1 MPRSLVEDV
10 WPLSPLQEGLL
21 FHAALDDRGGPDVYT
36 VQAVLALDGPVDG
49 ARLRAAW
56 EALVARH
63 AALRACFRHVSGAQ
77 MVQVIAR
84 EVTLP
89 WREEDVSD
97 LPEAEATAVADR
109 VAGEELGRR
118 FDLAAAPLLRIA
130 LVKLAEDRHW
140 MVLTSHH
147 VLMDGWSMPVVMS
160 ELSALYA
167 AGGDAS
173 GLPPTAS
180 YRDYLAWLNRQD
192 KHRARDVWRAELAGL
207 DDPTLVAPADLT
219 RLPDSGFVLTDLS
232 EELTAG
238 LVSLARGHGL
248 TLNTVVQGAWAVV
261 LAQLAGRTDVVFGA
275 TVSGRPAELPGV
287 ESMVGLLINTLPVR
301 VPLDGRQPAVEMLTA
316 LQERQAGL
324 IAHQHLG
331 LPEVQRLGGPGA
343 LFDTLVVYEN
353 FPHAPG
359 KPGSQGLTMRP
370 AKLSRDT
377 AHYPFTLV
385 VAPGDRLH
393 IKLDHQLELFDRATT
408 ESVLGRLIRVL
419 EQLVADPAVPVGR
432 LAAVGGPERERVLRE
447 WNATEATV
455 PSGSVPELIARQ
467 AARTPDAVALVDGK
481 RTLTYAELDAGAARL
496 ASSLARRGVGRG
508 DRVAVLMER
517 SADLPTALLA
527 IWRTGAAYVP
537 VDVTDPAERITFL
550 LKDSAPAAVLCTRS
564 TRGSVPEDTPVAPL
578 VLDDLAADPGEP
590 PVVPLTADDIAYVM
604 YTSGSTGT
612 PKGVA
617 VPHGAVAAL
626 AGDAGWDVRPDDAVL
641 LHAPHAFDATL
652 FEIWVPLVSGARVV
666 VAEPGVVDALRIRE
680 EVAAGVTVLH
690 LTAGTFRVL
699 AEEAPECFSGLREV
713 LTGGDVVPPQ
723 AVERVR
729 QVCPGLRIR
738 HLYGPT
744 ETTLCAT
751 WHLVEPGSPGTG
763 TLPIGRPLAGRRV
776 FVLDA
781 FLQPVP
787 AGVPGELYIAGEGVA
802 HGYAGRAALTAER
815 FVPEPYA
822 QGRRMY
828 RTGDLVRWTDDGEL
842 VFVGR
847 ADVQVKVRGF
857 RVELG
862 EVESALAAQ
871 PGVRQAVVAARDDG
885 PGEKRLIGYVVA
897 DGQDLDPER
906 VREQV
911 AQVLPEYMVP
921 AMVMAMVTLPVTANG
936 KIDRKAL
943 PAPDFVS
950 RSAGR
955 APQSE
960 TEQLMCTLFA
970 EVLALD
976 EVGAE
981 DNFFELGGDSGL
993 GMRLARRIREELD
1006 VDLPIR
1012 QLFSAPTPAG
1022 VARALAAKVR
1032 PVLRQIENRPDPL
1045 PVTAGQLRTWLLD
1058 RLAGDDH
1065 ASPAHHALAL
1075 RIHGALDRDALTA
1088 ALGDVADRH
1097 EILRTTF
1104 PGTGRS
1110 VRQQVLEPAAGRP
1123 ALRLTEAREEEL
1135 PALLERATAHTF
1147 DLTRDVPWTHTLFAL
1162 SDTDH
1167 VLHLLVHRMA
1177 ADAQST
1183 GVLMRDLA
1191 AAYGARRRGRA
1202 PERAPL
1208 PLQFADYALWEREL
1222 LSGEQDR
1229 ETLAWDE
1236 IQYWRG
1242 ALEGAPQALDLP
1254 ADRARPALPTR
1265 RAGSVPVELAAEAHA
1280 RLARAAEPS
1289 GASAFTVVQAALA
1302 LLLGRLGA
1310 ADDVTVG
1317 TVLPRSDD
1325 EVELEGLIGAFARP
1339 LALRTDLSGDP
1350 TFSELLGRTHETAR
1364 EARRRQDVPFARL
1377 LEALDLPPTPDRHP
1391 VFQVALDVR
1400 DEGEDPWDAWQL
1412 PGLNIS
1418 RVDLGTDAME
1428 FDLSLHLDE
1437 TEDFD
1442 GAPGGLTGELR
1453 YATDLFDRDT
1463 AVTFAARL
1471 VRVLE
1476 QVADDPELRVADVDL
1491 LLDDTERRTALAF
1504 GNDTAAEPPETTIVE
1519 ALAAQAEAGPD
1530 AIAVADAAG
1539 SLTYAQLDAAAKT
1552 LARRLTARGVRPEDV
1567 VAVDQTV
1574 GAGLVGAVA
1583 GVLKSGAAFRL
1594 VPGSDTDLGEL
1605 RPAAVVTTAAGAGSW
1620 ASVEGIPVLVTDTGG
1635 PVTGGFGVD
1644 GPVTGGPVLGGPAT
1658 GEPEVGGSEVG
1669 GPARGEREA
1678 GGPVTGGPV
1687 TGSPGMGDSV
1697 TGGPATVELV
1707 TGEPATVAPSAKD
1720 TAPQPPLPGHPALL
1734 LPARD
1739 GAHAVVEHRTL
1750 AARAA
1755 HRAQTSPVAGVT
1767 LLDPRVPVESLIT
1780 PLLAT
1785 LTAGGT
1791 VRFGTPAADGPG
1803 ADLVVTT
1810 GALLAERT
1818 AVAPSYAE
1826 ILVADEE
1833 AHGTPAVTTRVTGHA
1848 TPETGGTWMDT
1859 RLGAGTH
1866 PPVSGL
1872 PAGRPLPHTLAYV
1885 LDDRLRPVPTG
1896 VEGDLYVAGG
1906 TLARGYAGRPAL
1918 TAELFVADP
1927 YRTGGRML
1935 RTGKRARRDGE
1946 GVLSLRDRRV
1956 TPTTRPAGRA
1966 GSELD
1971 VLLPLRPEGSRKPL
1985 FCLHPSMGLSWS
1997 YAALLPYL
2005 PADLPVYGVQARGL
2019 AGPEELPHSIEE
2031 MAADYADEI
2040 RTLQP
2045 EGPYHLLGWSF
2056 GGMIAQA
2063 IACRLEELGE
2073 EVALLA
2079 LLDAYPSSAG
2089 KSISRDRGVSR
2100 EEQASTLMEQ
2110 EIEVSA
2116 GVDARGNLGDRVLSR
2131 MQEVLGN
2138 MARFAPGHTPRRFG
2152 GDVLLFIAAHDR
2164 PEELPATEARASWA
2178 PYTGGAVE
2186 AHEIPIDHYR
2196 MLHPGNLPPVGRVL
2210 TQKLTAS
2217 RPNEESANRSR
2228 TESE

>member
-36 VQAVLALDGPVDG
+36 VQAVLALDGPVD
-49 ARLRAAW
+49 AVRLRASW

-63 AALRACFRHVSGAQ
+63 AALRAGFRHVSGAQ

-89 WREEDVSD
+89 WREEDVSG
-97 LPEAEATAVADR
+97 LPLQEATAAADR
-109 VAGEELGRR
+109 MAGEELGRR

-140 MVLTSHH
+140 MVVTSHH

-207 DDPTLVAPADLT
+207 DAPTLVAPADLT

-261 LAQLAGRTDVVFGA
+261 LSQLAGRTDVVFGA

-287 ESMVGLLINTLPVR
+287 ETMVGLLINTLPVR

-343 LFDTLVVYEN
+343 VFDILVVYEN

-359 KPGSQGLTMRP
+359 KPGSEGLSMRP

-393 IKLDHQLELFDRATT
+393 IKLDHQLELFDRGTA
-408 ESVLGRLIRVL
+408 EAVLGRLIRVL
-419 EQLVADPAVPVGR
+419 EQIASDPRVPVGR
-432 LAAVGGPERERVLRE
+432 LAAVGGPELERVLRE
-447 WNATEATV
+447 WNATEAAV
-455 PSGSVPELIARQ
+455 SGSSVPELFAGQ

-481 RTLTYAELDAGAARL
+481 RSLTYAELDADADRL
-496 ASSLARRGVGRG
+496 AGHLIDRGVGRG

-517 SADLPTALLA
+517 SADLLTALLA
-527 IWRTGAAYVP
+527 IWRAGAAYVP
-537 VDVTDPAERITFL
+537 VDVSNPAERITFL
-550 LKDSAPAAVLCTRS
+550 LKDSVPAAVLCTRS
-564 TRGSVPEDTPVAPL
+564 TRGAVPEDTPVSPL
-578 VLDDLAADPGEP
+578 VLDDLTAKGETP
-590 PVVPLTADDIAYVM
+590 SPVPCTADDIAYVM
-604 YTSGSTGT
+604 YTSGSSGT

-617 VPHGAVAAL
+617 VPHSAVAAL
-626 AGDAGWDVRPDDAVL
+626 AGDPGWGVHAQDAVL
-641 LHAPHAFDATL
+641 LHAPHAFDASL

-680 EVAAGVTVLH
+680 EVAAGVTALH

-699 AEEAPECFSGLREV
+699 AEEAPECFAGLREV

-729 QVCPGLRIR
+729 QVCPELRIR

-751 WHLVEPGSPGTG
+751 WHLLEPGSPAAG

-776 FVLDA
+776 HVLDA

-815 FVPEPYA
+815 FVADPYTD
-822 QGRRMY
+822 GRRMY
-828 RTGDLVRWTDDGEL
+828 RTGDLVRWTDEGEL

-847 ADVQVKVRGF
+847 ADAQVKIRGF
-857 RVELG
+857 RVEPG
-862 EVESALAAQ
+862 EVEAALAAQ

-897 DGQDLDPER
+897 DGPDLDPDH

-911 AQVLPEYMVP
+911 AEVLPEYMVP

-936 KIDRKAL
+936 KVDRNAL

-950 RSAGR
+950 RVAGR
-955 APQSE
+955 APESE
-960 TEQLMCTLFA
+960 TEQQMCTLFA

-993 GMRLARRIREELD
+993 GMRLARRIREELG

-1022 VARALAAKVR
+1022 VARVLAAKVR
-1032 PVLRQIENRPDPL
+1032 PALRQIDERPDPL
-1045 PVTAGQLRTWLLD
+1045 PLTAGQLRTWLLD
-1058 RLAGDDH
+1058 RLDGDGT
-1065 ASPAHHALAL
+1065 PAHHALAL
-1075 RIHGALDRDALTA
+1075 RVGGALDRDALTA

-1110 VRQQVLEPAAGRP
+1110 VHQRVLEPEAGRP
-1123 ALRLTEAREEEL
+1123 ELRLTEAREEEL
-1135 PALLERATAHTF
+1135 PALLRQATAHTF
-1147 DLTRDVPWTHTLFAL
+1147 DLTREVPWNHTLFAL

-1167 VLHLLVHRMA
+1167 VLHLLVHRIA

-1222 LSGEQDR
+1222 LNGEQDR

-1242 ALEGAPQALDLP
+1242 ALDNAPEGLELP
-1254 ADRARPALPTR
+1254 TDRDRPVLPTR
-1265 RAGSVPVELAAEAHA
+1265 RAGSVPVRLGAEAHA
-1280 RLARAAEPS
+1280 RLTAAAEPS
-1289 GASAFTVVQAALA
+1289 GASAFTVVQTALA

-1325 EVELEGLIGAFARP
+1325 EVELEGLIGAFERP

-1350 TFSELLGRTHETAR
+1350 TFTELLGRAHDAGR

-1391 VFQVALDVR
+1391 VFQVALDVH

-1412 PGLNIS
+1412 PGLNTS
-1418 RVDLGTDAME
+1418 PVDLGTDAME

-1437 TEDFD
+1437 TEDLD
-1442 GAPGGLTGELR
+1442 GAPGGLAGELR
-1453 YATDLFDRDT
+1453 YATDLFDPTT
-1463 AVTFAARL
+1463 AAAFAARL

-1476 QVADDPELRVADVDL
+1476 QVADDPELRVGDVDL
-1491 LLDDTERRTALAF
+1491 LLDDTERQATLASE
-1504 GNDTAAEPPETTIVE
+1504 AELPESTVVE
-1519 ALAAQAEAGPD
+1519 ALAAQIAATPD
-1530 AIAVADAAG
+1530 AVAVADESG
-1539 SLTYAQLDAAAKT
+1539 VLTYAELDLTTRA
-1552 LARRLTARGVRPEDV
+1552 LARRLTARGIGAEDV
-1567 VAVDQTV
+1567 VAVDQPA
-1574 GAGLVGAVA
+1574 GAGLVGAVL
-1583 GVLKSGAAFRL
+1583 GVLWSGAAFRL
-1594 VPGSDTDLGEL
+1594 LSAPGQALGEV
-1605 RPAAVVTTAAGAGSW
+1605 RADAVVTSAGGVGAW
-1620 ASVEGIPVLVTDTGG
+1620 APDEGIPVLITD
-1635 PVTGGFGVD
+1635 
-1644 GPVTGGPVLGGPAT
+1644 A
-1658 GEPEVGGSEVG
+1658 GETSAE
-1669 GPARGEREA
+1669 
-1678 GGPVTGGPV
+1678 
-1687 TGSPGMGDSV
+1687 
-1697 TGGPATVELV
+1697 V
-1707 TGEPATVAPSAKD
+1707 TGETSAGAAGEAAVEAATDTPAEAP
-1720 TAPQPPLPGHPALL
+1720 TPHPGHPALL
-1734 LPARD
+1734 LPTSAED
-1739 GAHAVVEHRTL
+1739 GTHAVIEHRTL
-1750 AARAA
+1750 ASRAA
-1755 HRAQTSPVAGVT
+1755 HRALTSTVSGVT
-1767 LLDPRVPVESLIT
+1767 LLDTRVPGASLIT

-1785 LTAGGT
+1785 LSSGGT
-1791 VRFGTPAADGPG
+1791 VRFGTPSADRPD
-1803 ADLVVTT
+1803 ADLLVTT
-1810 GALLAERT
+1810 GALLAKQ
-1818 AVAPSYAE
+1818 AADSPSYPE
-1826 ILVADEE
+1826 ILVVNEE
-1833 AHGTPAVTTRVTGHA
+1833 PHRIPPVSTRVTGHA
-1848 TPETGGTWMDT
+1848 MPETGGTWLEA
-1859 RLGAGTH
+1859 RLGPGEHA
-1866 PPVSGL
+1866 PASGL
-1872 PAGRPLPHTLAYV
+1872 PVGQPLPHTPAYV

-1918 TAELFVADP
+1918 TAERFVADP
-1927 YRTGGRML
+1927 YRPGGRML

-1956 TPTTRPAGRA
+1956 SRAARPAGGG
-1966 GSELD
+1966 GSELG
-1971 VLLPLRPEGSRKPL
+1971 VLLPLRPEGTRKPL

-1997 YAALLPYL
+1997 YAALVPYL

-2040 RTLQP
+2040 RTVQP
-2045 EGPYHLLGWSF
+2045 QGPYHLLGWSF

-2164 PEELPATEARASWA
+2164 PEELPAAEARVGWDDF
-2178 PYTGGAVE
+2178 TGGTVE
-2186 AHEIPIDHYR
+2186 SHEIPVDHYR

-2210 TQKLTAS
+2210 TEKLTAP
-2217 RPNEESANRSR
+2217 RQTAESANHSGK
-2228 TESE
+2228 EGE

>member
-89 WREEDVSD
+89 WHEEDVSD
-97 LPEAEATAVADR
+97 RPEAEATAVADR

-130 LVKLAEDRHW
+130 LVKLAETRHW
-140 MVLTSHH
+140 MVVTSHH

-167 AGGDAS
+167 GGGDAS

-192 KHRARDVWRAELAGL
+192 KQRARDVWRAELAGL
-207 DDPTLVAPADLT
+207 DEPTLVAPADLT

-261 LAQLAGRTDVVFGA
+261 LGQLAGRTDVVFGA

-301 VPLDGRQPAVEMLTA
+301 VPLDGRQPAVEMLTS

-343 LFDTLVVYEN
+343 VFDTLVVYEN

-359 KPGSQGLTMRP
+359 KPGPQGLTMRP

-393 IKLDHQLELFDRATT
+393 VKLDHQLELFDRATA
-408 ESVLGRLIRVL
+408 ESVLDRLIRVL

-432 LAAVGGPERERVLRE
+432 LTAVGGPERERVLRE
-447 WNATEATV
+447 WNATEEAAL
-455 PSGSVPELIARQ
+455 PGGSVPELFARQ
-467 AARTPDAVALVDGK
+467 AARTPDAVAVVDGK

-517 SADLPTALLA
+517 SAELPAALLA

-564 TRGSVPEDTPVAPL
+564 TRGAVPEDTPVAPL
-578 VLDDLAADPGEP
+578 VLDDLAAGTGEP
-590 PVVPLTADDIAYVM
+590 PVAPLSADDIAYVM

-652 FEIWVPLVSGARVV
+652 FEMWVPLVSGARVV

-680 EVAAGVTVLH
+680 EIAAGVSVLH

-723 AVERVR
+723 AVQRVR

-763 TLPIGRPLAGRRV
+763 TLPIGRPLTGRRV
-776 FVLDA
+776 YVLDA

-828 RTGDLVRWTDDGEL
+828 RTGDLVRWTDDGQL

-847 ADVQVKVRGF
+847 ADAQVKVRGF

-936 KIDRKAL
+936 KVDRKAL

-993 GMRLARRIREELD
+993 GMRLARRIREELG

-1032 PVLRQIENRPDPL
+1032 PVLRQTEDRPDPL

-1058 RLAGDDH
+1058 RLADDDH
-1065 ASPAHHALAL
+1065 AAPAHHALAL

-1167 VLHLLVHRMA
+1167 VLHVLVHRMA

-1236 IQYWRG
+1236 IQYWR
-1242 ALEGAPQALDLP
+1242 ATLEGAPQALDLP
-1254 ADRARPALPTR
+1254 VDRARPALPTR

-1280 RLARAAEPS
+1280 RLTRAAEPS

-1310 ADDVTVG
+1310 ADDVTLG

-1350 TFSELLGRTHETAR
+1350 TFSELLGRTHEAAR

-1412 PGLNIS
+1412 PGLNTS
-1418 RVDLGTDAME
+1418 RIDLGTDSME

-1437 TEDFD
+1437 TEDVD

-1463 AVTFAARL
+1463 AVAFAARL

-1491 LLDDTERRTALAF
+1491 LLDDTERHTALTF

-1530 AIAVADAAG
+1530 AIAVADATG
-1539 SLTYAQLDAAAKT
+1539 SLTYAQLDAAATT
-1552 LARRLTARGVRPEDV
+1552 LALRLMARGVGPEDV
-1567 VAVDQTV
+1567 VAVDQPV
-1574 GAGLVGAVA
+1574 GAGLVGALA

-1594 VPGSDTDLGEL
+1594 VPGPDTDLGEL
-1605 RPAAVVTTAAGAGSW
+1605 RTAAVVTSAAGAGSW
-1620 ASVEGIPVLVTDTGG
+1620 APVEGTPVLVADTGGPESGGLGVGG
-1635 PVTGGFGVD
+1635 PVTG
-1644 GPVTGGPVLGGPAT
+1644 
-1658 GEPEVGGSEVG
+1658 ES
-1669 GPARGEREA
+1669 
-1678 GGPVTGGPV
+1678 
-1687 TGSPGMGDSV
+1687 
-1697 TGGPATVELV
+1697 V
-1707 TGEPATVAPSAKD
+1707 TGEPATLAPSAKN
-1720 TAPQPPLPGHPALL
+1720 TTPRPPLPGHPALL

-1791 VRFGTPAADGPG
+1791 VRFGTPDADGPR
-1803 ADLVVTT
+1803 ADLLVTT

-1818 AVAPSYAE
+1818 VVASSYAE

-1848 TPETGGTWMDT
+1848 TPETGGTWLET
-1859 RLGAGTH
+1859 RLGAGMH
-1866 PPVSGL
+1866 PPASAL

-1906 TLARGYAGRPAL
+1906 TLARGYSGRPAP

-1946 GVLSLRDRRV
+1946 GVLSLRERRV
-1956 TPTTRPAGRA
+1956 APTSRPAGRA
-1966 GSELD
+1966 GSELG

-2019 AGPEELPHSIEE
+2019 AGPGELPHSIEE

-2040 RTLQP
+2040 RAAQP

-2079 LLDAYPSSAG
+2079 LLDAYPSNAG
-2089 KSISRDRGVSR
+2089 KSVSRDRGVSR

-2164 PEELPATEARASWA
+2164 PEELPVPEARASWA

-2210 TQKLTAS
+2210 TRKLTAS
-2217 RPNEESANRSR
+2217 GPNEESANRSR

>member
-36 VQAVLALDGPVDG
+36 VQAVLALDGPVDA
-49 ARLRAAW
+49 ARLRASW

-63 AALRACFRHVSGAQ
+63 AALRAGFRHVSGAQ

-89 WREEDVSD
+89 WREEDVSG
-97 LPEAEATAVADR
+97 LPLQEATAAADR
-109 VAGEELGRR
+109 MAGEELGRR

-140 MVLTSHH
+140 MVVTSHH

-207 DDPTLVAPADLT
+207 DAPTLVAPADLT

-261 LAQLAGRTDVVFGA
+261 LSQLAGRTDVVFGA

-287 ESMVGLLINTLPVR
+287 ETMVGLLINTLPVR

-343 LFDTLVVYEN
+343 VFDTLVVYEN

-359 KPGSQGLTMRP
+359 KPGSEGLSMRP

-393 IKLDHQLELFDRATT
+393 IKLDHQLELFDRGTA
-408 ESVLGRLIRVL
+408 EAVLGRLIRVL
-419 EQLVADPAVPVGR
+419 EQIASDPRVPVGR
-432 LAAVGGPERERVLRE
+432 LAAVGGPELERVLRE
-447 WNATEATV
+447 WNATEAAV
-455 PSGSVPELIARQ
+455 SGSSVPELFAGQ

-481 RTLTYAELDAGAARL
+481 RSLTYAELDADADRL
-496 ASSLARRGVGRG
+496 AGHLIDRGVGRG

-517 SADLPTALLA
+517 SADLLTALLA
-527 IWRTGAAYVP
+527 IWRAGAAYVP
-537 VDVTDPAERITFL
+537 VDVSNPAERITFL
-550 LKDSAPAAVLCTRS
+550 LKDSVPAAVLCTRS
-564 TRGSVPEDTPVAPL
+564 TRGAVPEDTPVSPL
-578 VLDDLAADPGEP
+578 VLDDLTAKGETP
-590 PVVPLTADDIAYVM
+590 SPVPCTADDIAYVM
-604 YTSGSTGT
+604 YTSGSSGT

-617 VPHGAVAAL
+617 VPHSAVAAL
-626 AGDAGWDVRPDDAVL
+626 AGDPGWGVHAQDAVL
-641 LHAPHAFDATL
+641 LHAPHAFDASL

-680 EVAAGVTVLH
+680 EVAAGVTALH

-699 AEEAPECFSGLREV
+699 AEEAPECFAGLREV

-729 QVCPGLRIR
+729 QVCPELRIR

-751 WHLVEPGSPGTG
+751 WHLLEPGSPAAG

-776 FVLDA
+776 HVLDA

-815 FVPEPYA
+815 FVADPYTD
-822 QGRRMY
+822 GRRMY
-828 RTGDLVRWTDDGEL
+828 RTGDLVRWTDEGEL

-847 ADVQVKVRGF
+847 ADAQVKIRGF
-857 RVELG
+857 RVEPG
-862 EVESALAAQ
+862 EVEAALAAQ

-897 DGQDLDPER
+897 DGPDLDPDH

-911 AQVLPEYMVP
+911 AEVLPEYMVP

-936 KIDRKAL
+936 KVDRNAL

-950 RSAGR
+950 RVAGR
-955 APQSE
+955 APESE
-960 TEQLMCTLFA
+960 TEQQMCTLFA

-993 GMRLARRIREELD
+993 GMRLARRIREELG

-1022 VARALAAKVR
+1022 VARVLAAKVR
-1032 PVLRQIENRPDPL
+1032 PALRQIDERPDPL
-1045 PVTAGQLRTWLLD
+1045 PLTAGQLRTWLLD
-1058 RLAGDDH
+1058 RLDGDGT
-1065 ASPAHHALAL
+1065 PAHHALAL
-1075 RIHGALDRDALTA
+1075 RVGGALDRDALTA

-1110 VRQQVLEPAAGRP
+1110 VHQRVLEPEAGRP
-1123 ALRLTEAREEEL
+1123 ELRLTEAREEEL
-1135 PALLERATAHTF
+1135 PALLRQATAHTF
-1147 DLTRDVPWTHTLFAL
+1147 DLTREVPWNHTLFAL

-1167 VLHLLVHRMA
+1167 VLHLLVHRIA

-1222 LSGEQDR
+1222 LNGEQDR

-1242 ALEGAPQALDLP
+1242 ALDNAPEGLELP
-1254 ADRARPALPTR
+1254 TDRDRPVLPTR
-1265 RAGSVPVELAAEAHA
+1265 RAGSVPVRLGAEAHA
-1280 RLARAAEPS
+1280 RLTAAAEPS
-1289 GASAFTVVQAALA
+1289 GASAFTVVQTALA

-1325 EVELEGLIGAFARP
+1325 EVELEGLIGAFERP

-1350 TFSELLGRTHETAR
+1350 TFTELLGRAHDAGR

-1391 VFQVALDVR
+1391 VFQVALDVH

-1412 PGLNIS
+1412 PGLNTS
-1418 RVDLGTDAME
+1418 PVDLGTDAME

-1437 TEDFD
+1437 TEDLD
-1442 GAPGGLTGELR
+1442 GAPGGLAGELR
-1453 YATDLFDRDT
+1453 YATDLFDPTT
-1463 AVTFAARL
+1463 AAAFAARL

-1476 QVADDPELRVADVDL
+1476 QVADDPELRVGDVDL
-1491 LLDDTERRTALAF
+1491 LLDDTERQATLASE
-1504 GNDTAAEPPETTIVE
+1504 AELPESTVVE
-1519 ALAAQAEAGPD
+1519 ALAAQIAATPD
-1530 AIAVADAAG
+1530 AVAVADESG
-1539 SLTYAQLDAAAKT
+1539 VLTYAELDLTTRA
-1552 LARRLTARGVRPEDV
+1552 LARRLTARGIGAEDV
-1567 VAVDQTV
+1567 VAVDQPA
-1574 GAGLVGAVA
+1574 GAGLVGAVL
-1583 GVLKSGAAFRL
+1583 GVLWSGAAFRL
-1594 VPGSDTDLGEL
+1594 LSAPGQALGEV
-1605 RPAAVVTTAAGAGSW
+1605 RADAVVTSAGGVGAW
-1620 ASVEGIPVLVTDTGG
+1620 APDEGIPVLITD
-1635 PVTGGFGVD
+1635 
-1644 GPVTGGPVLGGPAT
+1644 A
-1658 GEPEVGGSEVG
+1658 GETSAE
-1669 GPARGEREA
+1669 
-1678 GGPVTGGPV
+1678 
-1687 TGSPGMGDSV
+1687 
-1697 TGGPATVELV
+1697 V
-1707 TGEPATVAPSAKD
+1707 TGETSAGAAGEAAVEAATDTPAEDPARH
-1720 TAPQPPLPGHPALL
+1720 PGHPALL
-1734 LPARD
+1734 LPTSAED
-1739 GAHAVVEHRTL
+1739 GTHAVIEHRTL
-1750 AARAA
+1750 ASRAA
-1755 HRAQTSPVAGVT
+1755 HRALTSTVSGVT
-1767 LLDPRVPVESLIT
+1767 LLDTRVPGASLIT

-1785 LTAGGT
+1785 LSSGGT
-1791 VRFGTPAADGPG
+1791 VRFGTPSADRPD
-1803 ADLVVTT
+1803 ADLLVTT
-1810 GALLAERT
+1810 GALLAKQ
-1818 AVAPSYAE
+1818 AADSPSYPE
-1826 ILVADEE
+1826 ILVVDEE
-1833 AHGTPAVTTRVTGHA
+1833 PHRIPRSPPGSPVTPCPRPAAPGWRLGSVPASTRPPPGSQWDSRSRTPRPMSWTTGCARCLPESREICTWRAAPSPGATRDGPRSPPSGSSPTRTGPAVACCGPGSGPGATARACCRCATGGSPGPPGRPGRRQRTGRAAAAASRRHPQAAVLPAPEHGTELVVRGAGAVSAGRPPGVRRAGARARRAGGTPAQHRGDGGRLRRRDPHGAAPGPLSPARLVLRRHDRTG
-1848 TPETGGTWMDT
+1848 D
-1859 RLGAGTH
+1859 R
-1866 PPVSGL
+1866 L
-1872 PAGRPLPHTLAYV
+1872 PAGG
-1885 LDDRLRPVPTG
+1885 TG
-1896 VEGDLYVAGG
+1896 
-1906 TLARGYAGRPAL
+1906 
-1918 TAELFVADP
+1918 
-1927 YRTGGRML
+1927 
-1935 RTGKRARRDGE
+1935 
-1946 GVLSLRDRRV
+1946 
-1956 TPTTRPAGRA
+1956 
-1966 GSELD
+1966 
-1971 VLLPLRPEGSRKPL
+1971 
-1985 FCLHPSMGLSWS
+1985 
-1997 YAALLPYL
+1997 
-2005 PADLPVYGVQARGL
+2005 
-2019 AGPEELPHSIEE
+2019 
-2031 MAADYADEI
+2031 
-2040 RTLQP
+2040 
-2045 EGPYHLLGWSF
+2045 
-2056 GGMIAQA
+2056 
-2063 IACRLEELGE
+2063 
-2073 EVALLA
+2073 
-2079 LLDAYPSSAG
+2079 
-2089 KSISRDRGVSR
+2089 
-2100 EEQASTLMEQ
+2100 
-2110 EIEVSA
+2110 
-2116 GVDARGNLGDRVLSR
+2116 
-2131 MQEVLGN
+2131 
-2138 MARFAPGHTPRRFG
+2138 
-2152 GDVLLFIAAHDR
+2152 
-2164 PEELPATEARASWA
+2164 
-2178 PYTGGAVE
+2178 
-2186 AHEIPIDHYR
+2186 
-2196 MLHPGNLPPVGRVL
+2196 
-2210 TQKLTAS
+2210 
-2217 RPNEESANRSR
+2217 
-2228 TESE
+2228 

>member
-36 VQAVLALDGPVDG
+36 VQAVLALDGPVDA
-49 ARLRAAW
+49 ARLRASW

-63 AALRACFRHVSGAQ
+63 AALRAGFRHVSGAQ

-89 WREEDVSD
+89 WREEDVSG
-97 LPEAEATAVADR
+97 LPPQEATAAADR
-109 VAGEELGRR
+109 VAGEELSRR

-130 LVKLAEDRHW
+130 LVKLAEERHW
-140 MVLTSHH
+140 MVVTSHH

-207 DDPTLVAPADLT
+207 DAPTLVAPADLT

-261 LAQLAGRTDVVFGA
+261 LSQLAGRTDVVFGA

-287 ESMVGLLINTLPVR
+287 ETMVGLLINTLPVR

-343 LFDTLVVYEN
+343 VFDTLVVYEN

-359 KPGSQGLTMRP
+359 KPGSEGLSMRP

-393 IKLDHQLELFDRATT
+393 VKLDHQLELFDRGTA
-408 ESVLGRLIRVL
+408 EAVLGRLIRVL
-419 EQLVADPAVPVGR
+419 EQIASDPRVPVGR
-432 LAAVGGPERERVLRE
+432 LASVGGPELERVLRE
-447 WNATEATV
+447 WNATEAAV
-455 PSGSVPELIARQ
+455 SGSSVPELFAEQ
-467 AARTPDAVALVDGK
+467 AARTPDAVAVVDGK
-481 RTLTYAELDAGAARL
+481 RNLTYAELDADADRL
-496 ASSLARRGVGRG
+496 AGHLIGRGVGRG

-517 SADLPTALLA
+517 SADLLTALLA
-527 IWRTGAAYVP
+527 IWRAGAAYVP
-537 VDVTDPAERITFL
+537 VDVSNPAERNTFL

-564 TRGSVPEDTPVAPL
+564 TRSAVPEDTPVPPL
-578 VLDDLAADPGEP
+578 VLDDLTAEGEAP
-590 PVVPLTADDIAYVM
+590 SPVPWTADDIAYVM
-604 YTSGSTGT
+604 YTSGSSGT

-617 VPHGAVAAL
+617 VPHGAVATL
-626 AGDAGWDVRPDDAVL
+626 AGDPGWGVHARDAVL
-641 LHAPHAFDATL
+641 LHAPHAFDASL

-680 EVAAGVTVLH
+680 EAAAGVTALH

-699 AEEAPECFSGLREV
+699 AEEEPECFAGLREV
-713 LTGGDVVPPQ
+713 LTGGDVVPPH

-729 QVCPGLRIR
+729 QACPDLRIR

-751 WHLVEPGSPGTG
+751 WHLVEPGSPAAG

-776 FVLDA
+776 HILDA

-787 AGVPGELYIAGEGVA
+787 AGVSGELYIAGEGVA

-815 FVPEPYA
+815 FVADPYTD
-822 QGRRMY
+822 GRRMY
-828 RTGDLVRWTDDGEL
+828 RTGDLVRWSDEGEL

-847 ADVQVKVRGF
+847 ADAQVKIRGF
-857 RVELG
+857 RVEPG
-862 EVESALAAQ
+862 EVEAALAAQ

-897 DGQDLDPER
+897 DGPDLDPDH

-911 AQVLPEYMVP
+911 AAVLPEYMVP
-921 AMVMAMVTLPVTANG
+921 AVVMAMVTLPVTANG
-936 KIDRKAL
+936 KVDRNAL

-950 RSAGR
+950 RVAGR
-955 APQSE
+955 APESE
-960 TEQLMCTLFA
+960 TEQQMCTLFA

-993 GMRLARRIREELD
+993 GMRLARRIREELG

-1022 VARALAAKVR
+1022 VARVLAAKVR
-1032 PVLRQIENRPDPL
+1032 PALRPIEDRPDPL
-1045 PVTAGQLRTWLLD
+1045 PLTAGQLRTWLLD
-1058 RLAGDDH
+1058 RLDGDGT
-1065 ASPAHHALAL
+1065 PAHHALAL
-1075 RIHGALDRDALTA
+1075 RVGGALDRDALTA

-1110 VRQQVLEPAAGRP
+1110 AHQRVLEPEAGRP
-1123 ALRLTEAREEEL
+1123 ELRLTEAREEEL
-1135 PALLERATAHTF
+1135 PALLRQATAHTF
-1147 DLTRDVPWTHTLFAL
+1147 DLTREVPWNHTLFAL

-1167 VLHLLVHRMA
+1167 VLHLLVHRIA

-1222 LSGEQDR
+1222 LNGEQDR

-1242 ALEGAPQALDLP
+1242 ALDNAPEGLELP
-1254 ADRARPALPTR
+1254 TDRDRPVLPTR
-1265 RAGSVPVELAAEAHA
+1265 RAGSVPVRLGAEAHA
-1280 RLARAAEPS
+1280 RLTAAAEPS

-1310 ADDVTVG
+1310 TDDVTVG

-1325 EVELEGLIGAFARP
+1325 EVELEGLIGAFERP

-1350 TFSELLGRTHETAR
+1350 TFTELLGRAHDAGR

-1377 LEALDLPPTPDRHP
+1377 LEALDLPSTPDRHP
-1391 VFQVALDVR
+1391 VFQVALDVH
-1400 DEGEDPWDAWQL
+1400 DDGEDPWDAWQL
-1412 PGLNIS
+1412 PGLNTS
-1418 RVDLGTDAME
+1418 PVDLGTDAME
-1428 FDLSLHLDE
+1428 FDLSLHLE
-1437 TEDFD
+1437 ENEDLD
-1442 GAPGGLTGELR
+1442 GAPDGLAGELR
-1453 YATDLFDRDT
+1453 YATDLFDRHT
-1463 AVTFAARL
+1463 AVAFAARL

-1476 QVADDPELRVADVDL
+1476 QVADDPELRVGDVDL
-1491 LLDDTERRTALAF
+1491 LLDDAERRVTHESE
-1504 GNDTAAEPPETTIVE
+1504 AEPPESTVVE
-1519 ALAAQAEAGPD
+1519 ALAAQFAATPD
-1530 AIAVADAAG
+1530 AVAVADG
-1539 SLTYAQLDAAAKT
+1539 PGTLTYAELNLAARA
-1552 LARRLTARGVRPEDV
+1552 LAGRLAARGIGAEDV
-1567 VAVDQTV
+1567 VAVDQPAGV
-1574 GAGLVGAVA
+1574 GLVGAVV
-1583 GVLKSGAAFRL
+1583 GVLWSGAAFRL
-1594 VPGSDTDLGEL
+1594 LSGPDRALGEL
-1605 RPAAVVTTAAGAGSW
+1605 RPDAVVTSAGGVGAW
-1620 ASVEGIPVLVTDTGG
+1620 ASEEGIPVLITDGDETA
-1635 PVTGGFGVD
+1635 VD
-1644 GPVTGGPVLGGPAT
+1644 AATEIPA
-1658 GEPEVGGSEVG
+1658 GA
-1669 GPARGEREA
+1669 PA
-1678 GGPVTGGPV
+1678 PH
-1687 TGSPGMGDSV
+1687 
-1697 TGGPATVELV
+1697 
-1707 TGEPATVAPSAKD
+1707 
-1720 TAPQPPLPGHPALL
+1720 PGHPALL
-1734 LPARD
+1734 FPTSAED
-1739 GAHAVVEHRTL
+1739 GTHTVIEHRTL
-1750 AARAA
+1750 ASRTA
-1755 HRAQTSPVAGVT
+1755 HRALTSTVSGVT
-1767 LLDPRVPVESLIT
+1767 LLDPRVPGASLIT

-1785 LTAGGT
+1785 LSSGGT
-1791 VRFGTPAADGPG
+1791 ARFGTPSADRPD
-1803 ADLVVTT
+1803 ADLLVTT
-1810 GALLAERT
+1810 GALLAKQ
-1818 AVAPSYAE
+1818 AADSPSYPE
-1826 ILVADEE
+1826 ILVVDEE
-1833 AHGTPAVTTRVTGHA
+1833 PHRIPSVATRVTGHA
-1848 TPETGGTWMDT
+1848 TPETGGTWLEA
-1859 RLGAGTH
+1859 RLGPGEPA
-1866 PPVSGL
+1866 PASGL
-1872 PAGRPLPHTLAYV
+1872 PVGRPLPHTLAYV

-1918 TAELFVADP
+1918 TAERFVADP
-1927 YRTGGRML
+1927 YRSGGRML
-1935 RTGKRARRDGE
+1935 WTGKRARRDRE

-1956 TPTTRPAGRA
+1956 SRSARPAGGG
-1966 GSELD
+1966 GSELG
-1971 VLLPLRPEGSRKPL
+1971 VLLPLRPEGTRKPL

-1997 YAALLPYL
+1997 YAALVPYL

-2019 AGPEELPHSIEE
+2019 AGTEELPHSIEE

-2040 RTLQP
+2040 RTVQP

-2164 PEELPATEARASWA
+2164 PEELPAAEARAGWDDF
-2178 PYTGGAVE
+2178 TGGTVE
-2186 AHEIPIDHYR
+2186 SHEIPVDHYR

-2210 TQKLTAS
+2210 TEKLTAP
-2217 RPNEESANRSR
+2217 RQTEESANH
-2228 TESE
+2228 

>member
-36 VQAVLALDGPVDG
+36 VQAVLALDGPVHA
-49 ARLRAAW
+49 ARLRSAW
-56 EALVARH
+56 EALLTRH

-89 WREEDVSD
+89 WREEDVSG
-97 LPEAEATAVADR
+97 LPEEAATAAADR

-130 LVKLAEDRHW
+130 LVKLSEDRHW
-140 MVLTSHH
+140 MVVTSHH

-192 KHRARDVWRAELAGL
+192 KQRARDAWRAELAGL

-232 EELTAG
+232 EELTSG
-238 LVSLARGHGL
+238 LVGLARGHGL

-287 ESMVGLLINTLPVR
+287 EAMVGLLINTLPVR

-331 LPEVQRLGGPGA
+331 LPEVQRLGGAGA

-353 FPHAPG
+353 FPHAPR
-359 KPGSQGLTMRP
+359 KPGSQALSMRP
-370 AKLSRDT
+370 AKLARDT

-393 IKLDHQLELFDRATT
+393 VKLDHQLELFDRDTA
-408 ESVLGRLIRVL
+408 EAVLGRLIRVL
-419 EQLVADPAVPVGR
+419 EQLVADPRVPVGR

-447 WNATEATV
+447 WNATEAAV
-455 PSGSVPELIARQ
+455 PGGSVPELFAAH
-467 AARTPDAVALVDGK
+467 AARSPGAVAVVDGK
-481 RTLTYAELDAGAARL
+481 RTLTYAELDAAADRL
-496 ASSLARRGVGRG
+496 AGHLARNGVARG

-517 SADLPTALLA
+517 SADLLTALLA
-527 IWRTGAAYVP
+527 IWRAGAAYVP
-537 VDVTDPAERITFL
+537 VDVTHPAERITFL
-550 LKDSAPAAVLCTRS
+550 LKDCVPAAVLCTRA
-564 TRGSVPEDTPVAPL
+564 TLAGVPEDTPVPPL
-578 VLDDLAADPGEP
+578 VLDDLAADGTRLPSV
-590 PVVPLTADDIAYVM
+590 PVTADDIAYLM

-626 AGDAGWDVRPDDAVL
+626 AGDAGWGLRPDDAVL
-641 LHAPHAFDATL
+641 LHAPHAFDASL
-652 FEIWVPLVSGARVV
+652 FETWVPLVSGARVV
-666 VAEPGVVDALRIRE
+666 VAEPGVVDALRIAE
-680 EVAAGVTVLH
+680 EIAAGVTTLH

-699 AEEAPECFSGLREV
+699 AEEAPECFTGLREV

-723 AVERVR
+723 AVRRVR
-729 QVCPGLRIR
+729 QACPELRIR

-751 WHLVEPGSPGTG
+751 WHLVAPGSPDDG
-763 TLPIGRPLAGRRV
+763 TLPIGRPLANRRV
-776 FVLDA
+776 HVLDA

-787 AGVPGELYIAGEGVA
+787 VGVPGELYIAGEGVA
-802 HGYAGRAALTAER
+802 HGYAGRTALTAER
-815 FVPEPYA
+815 FVADPYA
-822 QGRRMY
+822 DGRRMY
-828 RTGDLVRWTDDGEL
+828 RTGDLVRWTDGGEL

-847 ADVQVKVRGF
+847 ADAQVKIRGF
-857 RVELG
+857 RVEPG
-862 EVESALAAQ
+862 EVEAALAAQ
-871 PGVRQAVVAARDDG
+871 PGVRQAVVAVRDDG

-911 AQVLPEYMVP
+911 AEVLPEYMVP
-921 AMVMAMVTLPVTANG
+921 ALVMAMVTLPVTANG
-936 KIDRKAL
+936 KVDRKAL
-943 PAPDFVS
+943 PAPDFLS
-950 RSAGR
+950 RAAGR
-955 APQSE
+955 APESE

-993 GMRLARRIREELD
+993 GMRLARRIREELG

-1032 PVLRQIENRPDPL
+1032 PVLRHVEDRPDPL

-1058 RLAGDDH
+1058 RLPGDGG
-1065 ASPAHHALAL
+1065 AAPAHHALAVRL
-1075 RIHGALDRDALTA
+1075 RGALDRDALTA
-1088 ALGDVADRH
+1088 ALGDVSDRH

-1104 PGTGRS
+1104 PGAGRS
-1110 VRQQVLEPAAGRP
+1110 VRQQVLQPEAGRP
-1123 ALRLTEAREEEL
+1123 ALRLTDAREEEL

-1147 DLTRDVPWTHTLFAL
+1147 DLTREVPWTNTLFAL

-1167 VLHLLVHRMA
+1167 VLHLLVHRIA
-1177 ADAQST
+1177 SDTQST

-1222 LSGEQDR
+1222 LSGEEDR
-1229 ETLAWDE
+1229 EALAWDE

-1242 ALEGAPQALDLP
+1242 ALEGAPDALELP
-1254 ADRARPALPTR
+1254 ADRARPVLPTR
-1265 RAGSVPVELAAEAHA
+1265 RAGSVPVRLDAEAHA
-1280 RLARAAEPS
+1280 RLTAAARPS

-1310 ADDVTVG
+1310 SDDVTLG

-1325 EVELEGLIGAFARP
+1325 EVELEGLVGAFERP

-1350 TFSELLGRTHETAR
+1350 TFAELLGRAHDAGR
-1364 EARRRQDVPFARL
+1364 EARRHQDVPFARL
-1377 LEALDLPPTPDRHP
+1377 LEALGLPPTPDRHP
-1391 VFQVALDVR
+1391 VFQIALDVR

-1412 PGLNIS
+1412 PGLNTS
-1418 RVDLGTDAME
+1418 PLDLGTDAME

-1437 TEDFD
+1437 TEDLD

-1453 YATDLFDRDT
+1453 YAADLFDRDT
-1463 AVTFAARL
+1463 AATLAARL

-1476 QVADDPELRVADVDL
+1476 QVADDPELRVGDVDL
-1491 LLDDTERRTALAF
+1491 LLDDTERRAVLELGDGT
-1504 GNDTAAEPPETTIVE
+1504 EPSGTTVLE
-1519 ALAAQAEAGPD
+1519 VLAAQAAATPD
-1530 AIAVADAAG
+1530 AVAVADASG
-1539 SLTYAQLDAAAKT
+1539 PVTYAELDASART
-1552 LARRLTARGVRPEDV
+1552 LARRLAARGIGAEDI
-1567 VAVDQTV
+1567 VAVDRPA
-1574 GAGLVGAVA
+1574 GAGLVGAIL
-1583 GVLKSGAAFRL
+1583 GVLRSGAALRL
-1594 VPGSDTDLGEL
+1594 VADSDRSPGETPLTG
-1605 RPAAVVTTAAGAGSW
+1605 VVTTEAGAGTS
-1620 ASVEGIPVLVTDTGG
+1620 APLESPLVVLTDTDE
-1635 PVTGGFGVD
+1635 T
-1644 GPVTGGPVLGGPAT
+1644 PA
-1658 GEPEVGGSEVG
+1658 GDVIPR
-1669 GPARGEREA
+1669 PA
-1678 GGPVTGGPV
+1678 
-1687 TGSPGMGDSV
+1687 
-1697 TGGPATVELV
+1697 
-1707 TGEPATVAPSAKD
+1707 
-1720 TAPQPPLPGHPALL
+1720 LPGHSALL
-1734 LPARD
+1734 LPAPTGD
-1739 GAHAVVEHRTL
+1739 GPHVVVEHRTL
-1750 AARAA
+1750 AARVA
-1755 HRAQTSPVAGVT
+1755 HRALTSPVAGVT
-1767 LLDPRVPVESLIT
+1767 LLDTRVPAASLIT

-1785 LTAGGT
+1785 LSAGGT
-1791 VRFGTPAADGPG
+1791 VRFGIPSGDERGV
-1803 ADLVVTT
+1803 DLLVTT
-1810 GALLAERT
+1810 GALLAEQGT
-1818 AVAPSYAE
+1818 DPAPYPE
-1826 ILVADEE
+1826 ILVVDEE
-1833 AHGTPAVTTRVTGHA
+1833 AQRIPAVTTRVTGHA
-1848 TPETGGTWMDT
+1848 LPETGGAWLEA
-1859 RLGAGTH
+1859 RLGPGEH
-1866 PPVSGL
+1866 PSASGI
-1872 PAGRPLPHTLAYV
+1872 PAGRPVPHTLARV

-1896 VEGDLYVAGG
+1896 VEGELYVAGG
-1906 TLARGYAGRPAL
+1906 TLARGYAERPAA
-1918 TAELFVADP
+1918 TAERFVADP
-1927 YRTGGRML
+1927 YRPGGRML
-1935 RTGKRARRDGE
+1935 RTGKRARRDRE

-1956 TPTTRPAGRA
+1956 ARAAGPAGR
-1966 GSELD
+1966 GSGELG
-1971 VLLPLRPEGSRKPL
+1971 VLLPLRPEGSRPPL

-1997 YAALLPYL
+1997 YAALVPYL

-2019 AGPEELPHSIEE
+2019 AGPEQLPRSVEE
-2031 MAADYADEI
+2031 MAADYAEEI
-2040 RTLQP
+2040 RTVQP

-2056 GGMIAQA
+2056 GGLIAQA
-2063 IACRLEELGE
+2063 VACRLEEGGE

-2079 LLDAYPSSAG
+2079 LLDSYPSAG
-2089 KSISRDRGVSR
+2089 RSVSRDRGASR
-2100 EEQASTLMEQ
+2100 DEQASTLMEQ
-2110 EIEVSA
+2110 EIEVAA
-2116 GVDARGNLGDRVLSR
+2116 GADARGNLGEPVLSR
-2131 MQEVLGN
+2131 MREVLGN
-2138 MARFAPGHTPRRFG
+2138 MARFAPGHAPQRFG
-2152 GDVLLFIAAHDR
+2152 GDVLLLIAAHDR
-2164 PEELPATEARASWA
+2164 PDDLPVSRARASWE
-2178 PYTGGAVE
+2178 PLTGGTVE
-2186 AHEIPIDHYR
+2186 AHEIPVDHYR
-2196 MLHPGNLPPVGRVL
+2196 MLHPANLLPVGRIL
-2210 TQKLTAS
+2210 TEKLTTPGKPTAS
-2217 RPNEESANRSR
+2217 E
-2228 TESE
+2228 

>member
-49 ARLRAAW
+49 ARLRASW

-63 AALRACFRHVSGAQ
+63 AALRACFRHVSGAR

-89 WREEDVSD
+89 WREEDVSA
-97 LPEAEATAVADR
+97 LPEPQAAAAADR
-109 VAGEELGRR
+109 VAGEELARR

-130 LVKLAEDRHW
+130 LVTLAEDRHW
-140 MVLTSHH
+140 MVVTSHH

-180 YRDYLAWLNRQD
+180 YRDYLGWLNRQD
-192 KHRARDVWRAELAGL
+192 KQRARDVWRAELAGL
-207 DDPTLVAPADLT
+207 DAPTLVAPADPT

-238 LVSLARGHGL
+238 LTGLARRHGL

-343 LFDTLVVYEN
+343 VFDTLVVYEN
-353 FPHAPG
+353 LPHAPG
-359 KPGSQGLTMRP
+359 GPGSRGLSMRP

-393 IKLDHQLELFDRATT
+393 VKLDHQLELFDRGTA
-408 ESVLGRLIRVL
+408 EAVLGRLIRVL
-419 EQLVADPAVPVGR
+419 EQLAANPRTPVGR
-432 LAAVGGPERERVLRE
+432 LAVVGGPERERVLHE
-447 WNATEATV
+447 WNATGAAV
-455 PSGSVPELIARQ
+455 PGSSVPELFAGQ
-467 AARTPDAVALVDGK
+467 AARTPDAVAVVDGE
-481 RTLTYAELDAGAARL
+481 RTLTYAGLDADAARL
-496 ASSLARRGVGRG
+496 AGRLARQGVGRG
-508 DRVAVLMER
+508 DRVAVLLER
-517 SADLPTALLA
+517 SADLLTALLA

-550 LKDSAPAAVLCTRS
+550 LKDCAPTAVLCARATRAA
-564 TRGSVPEDTPVAPL
+564 VPEDTPVAPL
-578 VLDDLAADPGEP
+578 VLDDLTAGGDEP
-590 PVVPLTADDIAYVM
+590 PSVPVTADDVAYVM

-626 AGDAGWDVRPDDAVL
+626 AGDAGWGVHADDAVL
-641 LHAPHAFDATL
+641 LHAPHAFDASL

-680 EVAAGVTVLH
+680 ETAAGVTVLH

-699 AEEAPECFSGLREV
+699 AEEAPECFTGLREV

-723 AVERVR
+723 AVRRVR
-729 QVCPGLRIR
+729 QVCPELRIR

-751 WHLVEPGSPGTG
+751 WHLLGPGSPDTG
-763 TLPIGRPLAGRRV
+763 TLPIGRPLANRRAY
-776 FVLDA
+776 VLDA

-787 AGVPGELYIAGEGVA
+787 PGVPGELYIAGEGVA
-802 HGYAGRAALTAER
+802 HGYAGRAAPTAER
-815 FVPEPYA
+815 FVADPYA
-822 QGRRMY
+822 HGRRMY
-828 RTGDLVRWTDDGEL
+828 RTGDLARWTDDGEL
-842 VFVGR
+842 VFAGR
-847 ADVQVKVRGF
+847 ADAQVKIRGF
-857 RVELG
+857 RVEPG
-862 EVESALAAQ
+862 EVEAALAAQ

-885 PGEKRLIGYVVA
+885 PGGKRLIGYVVA
-897 DGQDLDPER
+897 DGPDLDPEQIR
-906 VREQV
+906 AQV
-911 AQVLPEYMVP
+911 AGVLPEYMVP
-921 AMVMAMVTLPVTANG
+921 ALVMAMVTLPVTANG
-936 KIDRKAL
+936 KVDRMAL
-943 PAPDFVS
+943 PAPDFLT
-950 RSAGR
+950 RAAGR
-955 APQSE
+955 APESE

-970 EVLALD
+970 EVLALG

-993 GMRLARRIREELD
+993 GMRLARRIREELG

-1022 VARALAAKVR
+1022 VARALAARVR
-1032 PVLRQIENRPDPL
+1032 PVLRRVEDRPDPL

-1058 RLAGDDH
+1058 RLAGDGGT
-1065 ASPAHHALAL
+1065 APAQHALAL
-1075 RIHGALDRDALTA
+1075 RMRGALDRDALAA

-1104 PGTGRS
+1104 PGAGRS

-1123 ALRLTEAREEEL
+1123 ALRLVRAREEDL

-1167 VLHLLVHRMA
+1167 VLHLLVHRIA
-1177 ADAQST
+1177 ADTQSA

-1208 PLQFADYALWEREL
+1208 PLQFADYALWEQEL
-1222 LSGEQDR
+1222 LSGERNR

-1242 ALEGAPQALDLP
+1242 ALEGAPETLELP
-1254 ADRARPALPTR
+1254 TDRARPVLPTR
-1265 RAGSVPVELAAEAHA
+1265 RAGSVPVRLGAAAHA
-1280 RLARAAEPS
+1280 RLAAAARPS
-1289 GASAFTVVQAALA
+1289 GASVFTAVQAALA

-1310 ADDVTVG
+1310 TDDVTVG

-1325 EVELEGLIGAFARP
+1325 EVELDGLIGAFERP

-1350 TFSELLGRTHETAR
+1350 TFADLLGRAHEAGR
-1364 EARRRQDVPFARL
+1364 EGRRRQDVPFARL
-1377 LEALDLPPTPDRHP
+1377 LEALDLPPAPDRHP

-1400 DEGEDPWDAWQL
+1400 DEDEDPWDAWQL
-1412 PGLNIS
+1412 PGLNTS
-1418 RVDLGTDAME
+1418 PVDLGTDAME
-1428 FDLSLHLDE
+1428 FDLSLHLDR
-1437 TEDFD
+1437 TEQAD
-1442 GAPGGLTGELR
+1442 GSPGDLTGELR

-1463 AVTFAARL
+1463 AAVLAARL

-1476 QVADDPELRVADVDL
+1476 QVAEDPELRIGDVDL
-1491 LLDDTERRTALAF
+1491 LLDDTERR
-1504 GNDTAAEPPETTIVE
+1504 AAPELDDAAGTEPPGTTVVE
-1519 ALAAQAEAGPD
+1519 ALAARTAATPD
-1530 AIAVADAAG
+1530 AVAVADASG
-1539 SLTYAQLDAAAKT
+1539 SLTYADLDAAART
-1552 LARRLTARGVRPEDV
+1552 LARRLAARGVGAEDV
-1567 VAVDQTV
+1567 VAVDQPT
-1574 GAGLVGAVA
+1574 GTGLAGAVA
-1583 GVLKSGAAFRL
+1583 GVLRSGAALRL
-1594 VPGSDTDLGEL
+1594 VRGPDRALGGI
-1605 RPAAVVTTAAGAGSW
+1605 RPAAVVTTAARAGSW
-1620 ASVEGIPVLVTDTGG
+1620 AFAGDLPVLLTDTGE
-1635 PVTGGFGVD
+1635 T
-1644 GPVTGGPVLGGPAT
+1644 PAQDAALR
-1658 GEPEVGGSEVG
+1658 
-1669 GPARGEREA
+1669 PA
-1678 GGPVTGGPV
+1678 
-1687 TGSPGMGDSV
+1687 
-1697 TGGPATVELV
+1697 
-1707 TGEPATVAPSAKD
+1707 
-1720 TAPQPPLPGHPALL
+1720 LPGHPALL
-1734 LPARD
+1734 LPAGD
-1739 GAHAVVEHRTL
+1739 GSHAVVEHRTL

-1755 HRAQTSPVAGVT
+1755 HRARTSPVSGVT
-1767 LLDPRVPVESLIT
+1767 LLDTRVPAASLIT
-1780 PLLAT
+1780 PLLAA
-1785 LTAGGT
+1785 LSAGGT
-1791 VRFGTPAADGPG
+1791 VRFGTPSADGPG
-1803 ADLVVTT
+1803 ADLLVTT
-1810 GALLAERT
+1810 GALLAGQ
-1818 AVAPSYAE
+1818 AAGAPPYPE
-1826 ILVADEE
+1826 VLVVDEE
-1833 AHGTPAVTTRVTGHA
+1833 PHRLPADTTRVTGHA
-1848 TPETGGTWMDT
+1848 LPETGGTWLEA
-1859 RLGAGTH
+1859 RLGPGEH
-1866 PPVSGL
+1866 PPAAGL

-1885 LDDRLRPVPTG
+1885 LDDRLRPVPAG

-1906 TLARGYAGRPAL
+1906 TLARGYTGRPAP
-1918 TAELFVADP
+1918 TAERFVADP
-1927 YRTGGRML
+1927 YRPGGRML
-1935 RTGKRARRDGE
+1935 RTGERARRDGE
-1946 GVLSLRDRRV
+1946 GVLSLRGRR
-1956 TPTTRPAGRA
+1956 TPQAGRPVGRG
-1966 GSELD
+1966 GSELG
-1971 VLLPLRPEGSRKPL
+1971 VLLPLRPEGSRAPL

-1997 YAALLPYL
+1997 YAALVPYL

-2019 AGPEELPHSIEE
+2019 AGPEELPHSVEE

-2040 RTLQP
+2040 RTVQP

-2056 GGMIAQA
+2056 GGVIAQA
-2063 IACRLEELGE
+2063 VACRLEDLGE

-2079 LLDAYPSSAG
+2079 LLDAYPGSAG
-2089 KSISRDRGVSR
+2089 KSVSRDRGVSR

-2116 GVDARGNLGDRVLSR
+2116 GVDARGNLGDRVLAR

-2138 MARFAPGHTPRRFG
+2138 MARFAPGHAPRRFG

-2164 PEELPATEARASWA
+2164 PADLPVSEARVVWE
-2178 PYTGGAVE
+2178 PFTGGTVE
-2186 AHEIPIDHYR
+2186 AHEIPVDHYR
-2196 MLHPGNLPPVGRVL
+2196 MLHPGQLAPVGRVL
-2210 TQKLTAS
+2210 TGKLTAS
-2217 RPNEESANRSR
+2217 G
-2228 TESE
+2228 

>member
-36 VQAVLALDGPVDG
+36 VQAVLALDGPVDA
-49 ARLRAAW
+49 ARLRASW

-63 AALRACFRHVSGAQ
+63 AALRASFCHVSGAQ

-89 WREEDVSD
+89 WREENVGG
-97 LPEAEATAVADR
+97 LPREEATAAADR
-109 VAGEELGRR
+109 VAAEELSRR

-130 LVKLAEDRHW
+130 LVELADDRHW
-140 MVLTSHH
+140 MIVTSHH

-173 GLPPTAS
+173 GLAATAS

-192 KHRARDVWRAELAGL
+192 KQRARDVWRAELAGL
-207 DDPTLVAPADLT
+207 DAPTLVAPADPT

-232 EELTAG
+232 AELTAG

-287 ESMVGLLINTLPVR
+287 ETMVGLLINTLPVR
-301 VPLDGRQPAVEMLTA
+301 VPLDGRQSAVEMLTA

-343 LFDTLVVYEN
+343 VFDTLVVYEN

-359 KPGSQGLTMRP
+359 KPGSEGLSMRP

-385 VAPGDRLH
+385 VAPGDDRLH
-393 IKLDHQLELFDRATT
+393 VKLDHQLELFDRGTA
-408 ESVLGRLIRVL
+408 EAVLGRLIRVL
-419 EQLVADPAVPVGR
+419 EQIVSDPRLPVGR

-447 WNATEATV
+447 WNVTEAAVTG
-455 PSGSVPELIARQ
+455 GSVPELFAEQ
-467 AARTPDAVALVDGK
+467 AARTPEAVAVTGGK
-481 RTLTYAELDAGAARL
+481 RILTYAELDADATRL
-496 ASSLARRGVGRG
+496 AGHLARRGVGRG

-517 SADLPTALLA
+517 SADLLSALLA
-527 IWRTGAAYVP
+527 IWRAGAAYVP
-537 VDVTDPAERITFL
+537 VDVGQPAERITFL

-564 TRGSVPEDTPVAPL
+564 TRGAVPEDTPVAPL
-578 VLDDLAADPGEP
+578 VLDDLPAGGEGRP
-590 PVVPLTADDIAYVM
+590 AVRTTPDDLAYVM

-626 AGDAGWDVRPDDAVL
+626 AGDPGWGLREEDAVL
-641 LHAPHAFDATL
+641 LHAPHAFDASL

-666 VAEPGVVDALRIRE
+666 VAEPGVVDAPRIRDE
-680 EVAAGVTVLH
+680 AAAGVTSLH

-699 AEEAPECFSGLREV
+699 AEEEPECFAGLREV
-713 LTGGDVVPPQ
+713 LTGGDVVPLQ
-723 AVERVR
+723 AVERIR
-729 QVCPGLRIR
+729 QVCPELRIR

-751 WHLVEPGSPGTG
+751 WHLVEPGSPGVG
-763 TLPIGRPLAGRRV
+763 TLPMGRPLAGRRIH
-776 FVLDA
+776 VLDA

-787 AGVPGELYIAGEGVA
+787 AGVPGELYLAGEGVA

-815 FVPEPYA
+815 FVADPYDTA
-822 QGRRMY
+822 GRRMY
-828 RTGDLVRWTDDGEL
+828 RTGDLVRWTDEGDL

-847 ADVQVKVRGF
+847 ADSQVKIRGF
-857 RVELG
+857 RVEPG

-871 PGVRQAVVAARDDG
+871 PGVRQAVVAVRDDG

-897 DGQDLDPER
+897 DGPDLDPDHVRER
-906 VREQV
+906 VAE
-911 AQVLPEYMVP
+911 VLPEYMVP

-936 KIDRKAL
+936 KVDRDAL

-955 APQSE
+955 APESE
-960 TEQLMCTLFA
+960 TEQQMCTLFA

-993 GMRLARRIREELD
+993 GMRLARRIREDLG

-1022 VARALAAKVR
+1022 VARVLAAKVR
-1032 PVLRQIENRPDPL
+1032 PALRQVEDRPDPL
-1045 PVTAGQLRTWLLD
+1045 PLTAGQLRTWLLD
-1058 RLAGDDH
+1058 RLNGDD
-1065 ASPAHHALAL
+1065 APAHHALAL
-1075 RIHGALDRDALTA
+1075 RVRGALDRDALTA

-1110 VRQQVLEPAAGRP
+1110 VRQRVLEPEAGRP
-1123 ALRLTEAREEEL
+1123 GLRLTEAREEEL

-1147 DLTRDVPWTHTLFAL
+1147 DLTREVPWTHTLFAL

-1167 VLHLLVHRMA
+1167 VLHLLVHRIA
-1177 ADAQST
+1177 ADARST

-1236 IQYWRG
+1236 IRYWRG
-1242 ALEGAPQALDLP
+1242 ALDGAPEALDLP
-1254 ADRARPALPTR
+1254 TDRDRPVLPTR
-1265 RAGSVPVELAAEAHA
+1265 RAGSVPVRLGAEAHT
-1280 RLARAAEPS
+1280 RLAATAEPS

-1310 ADDVTVG
+1310 TDDVTVG
-1317 TVLPRSDD
+1317 TVLPRSED
-1325 EVELEGLIGAFARP
+1325 EVELEGLIGAFERP

-1350 TFSELLGRTHETAR
+1350 TFAELLGRAHDAGR

-1412 PGLNIS
+1412 PGLNGGP
-1418 RVDLGTDAME
+1418 VDLGTDAME

-1437 TEDFD
+1437 TEDPD
-1442 GAPGGLTGELR
+1442 GLPGGLTGELR
-1453 YATDLFDRDT
+1453 YATDLFDRHT
-1463 AVTFAARL
+1463 AATLAARL

-1476 QVADDPELRVADVDL
+1476 QAAEDPELRVGDFDL
-1491 LLDDTERRTALAF
+1491 LLDDAERR
-1504 GNDTAAEPPETTIVE
+1504 AAVELGDHSGTEPPETTVVE
-1519 ALAAQAEAGPD
+1519 ALSAQAAATPD
-1530 AIAVADAAG
+1530 AVAVADGTGA
-1539 SLTYAQLDAAAKT
+1539 LTYAELDAEART
-1552 LARRLTARGVRPEDV
+1552 LALRLAARGIGAEDV
-1567 VAVDQTV
+1567 VAVDRPAD
-1574 GAGLVGAVA
+1574 AGLVAA
-1583 GVLKSGAAFRL
+1583 LLGVLRSGAAVRP
-1594 VPGSDTDLGEL
+1594 VSGADPASGEI
-1605 RPAAVVTTAAGAGSW
+1605 RAAAVVTTSAGAGPWAAAGAAVLLSDITAT
-1620 ASVEGIPVLVTDTGG
+1620 ASDED
-1635 PVTGGFGVD
+1635 
-1644 GPVTGGPVLGGPAT
+1644 PA
-1658 GEPEVGGSEVG
+1658 EH
-1669 GPARGEREA
+1669 
-1678 GGPVTGGPV
+1678 
-1687 TGSPGMGDSV
+1687 
-1697 TGGPATVELV
+1697 
-1707 TGEPATVAPSAKD
+1707 
-1720 TAPQPPLPGHPALL
+1720 TAPRPPHPGHPALL
-1734 LPARD
+1734 LPASA
-1739 GAHAVVEHRTL
+1739 GNGSHAVVEHRTL
-1750 AARAA
+1750 ASRTA
-1755 HRAQTSPVAGVT
+1755 HRAQVSPVSGVT
-1767 LLDPRVPVESLIT
+1767 QLDPRVPVPALLT

-1785 LTAGGT
+1785 LTSGGT
-1791 VRFGTPAADGPG
+1791 VRFGTPSTDGPG
-1803 ADLVVTT
+1803 ADLLVTT
-1810 GALLAERT
+1810 GAPLTERAT
-1818 AVAPSYAE
+1818 DSPSYPE
-1826 ILVADEE
+1826 ILVVDEDPRRI
-1833 AHGTPAVTTRVTGHA
+1833 PAVTTRVTGHA
-1848 TPETGGTWMDT
+1848 VPETGGTWLEARYGPGELT
-1859 RLGAGTH
+1859 PA
-1866 PPVSGL
+1866 SGL
-1872 PAGRPLPHTLAYV
+1872 QAGRPLPHTLAYV
-1885 LDDRLRPVPTG
+1885 LDDRLRPVPGG

-1906 TLARGYAGRPAL
+1906 ALARGYAGRPAL
-1918 TAELFVADP
+1918 TAERIVADP
-1927 YRTGGRML
+1927 YRPGGRML
-1935 RTGKRARRDGE
+1935 RTGQRARRDGR

-1956 TPTTRPAGRA
+1956 ARAGRPAGP
-1966 GSELD
+1966 GGGELG
-1971 VLLPLRPEGSRKPL
+1971 VVLPLRPEGTRKPL

-2040 RTLQP
+2040 RNVQP

-2089 KSISRDRGVSR
+2089 KSVSRDRGASR

-2131 MQEVLGN
+2131 MREVLGN

-2164 PEELPATEARASWA
+2164 PDELPAAEARASWR
-2178 PYTGGAVE
+2178 PYTGGTVE
-2186 AHEIPIDHYR
+2186 SHEIPVDHYR
-2196 MLHPGNLPPVGRVL
+2196 MLHPGNLPPVGSVL
-2210 TQKLTAS
+2210 TGKLAAIPQTAKS
-2217 RPNEESANRSR
+2217 TNHSGKEGE
-2228 TESE
+2228 

>member
-89 WREEDVSD
+89 WREEDVSA
-97 LPEAEATAVADR
+97 LPGEEARAAADR
-109 VAGEELGRR
+109 VAGEELARR

-140 MVLTSHH
+140 MTVTSHH

-167 AGGDAS
+167 AGGGAC

-192 KHRARDVWRAELAGL
+192 KQRARDVWRAELAGL

-232 EELTAG
+232 EELTQG
-238 LVSLARGHGL
+238 LVSLSRGHGL

-261 LAQLAGRTDVVFGA
+261 LAQLTGRTDVVFGA

-324 IAHQHLG
+324 IDHQHLG

-343 LFDTLVVYEN
+343 VFDTLVVYEN

-359 KPGSQGLTMRP
+359 KPGSQGLSMRP

-393 IKLDHQLELFDRATT
+393 VKLDHQLELFDRGTT
-408 ESVLGRLIRVL
+408 EAVLDRLIRVL
-419 EQLVADPAVPVGR
+419 DQFVADPRVPVGR
-432 LAAVGGPERERVLRE
+432 LAPVGGPERERVLRE
-447 WNATEATV
+447 WNTTEAAPTG
-455 PSGSVPELIARQ
+455 SSVPELFAAQ
-467 AARTPDAVALVDGK
+467 AARTPDAVAVVDGK
-481 RTLTYAELDAGAARL
+481 RTVTYAELDAAAARL
-496 ASSLARRGVGRG
+496 AGHLARRGVRRG
-508 DRVAVLMER
+508 HRVAVLMER
-517 SADLPTALLA
+517 SADLLTALLA

-537 VDVTDPAERITFL
+537 VDVTNPADRITFL
-550 LKDSAPAAVLCTRS
+550 LKDSVPAAVLCTRS
-564 TRGSVPEDTPVAPL
+564 TRTAVPGDTPVAPL
-578 VLDDLAADPGEP
+578 VLDDLAADGDAPA
-590 PVVPLTADDIAYVM
+590 PVARVTADDVAYVM

-626 AGDAGWDVRPDDAVL
+626 AGDAGWGVRGDDAVL
-641 LHAPHAFDATL
+641 LHAPHAFDASL
-652 FEIWVPLVSGARVV
+652 LEIWVPLVSGARVV
-666 VAEPGVVDALRIRE
+666 VAEPGVVDALRIRD

-690 LTAGTFRVL
+690 VTAGTFRVL
-699 AEEAPECFSGLREV
+699 AEEEPECFTGLREV
-713 LTGGDVVPPQ
+713 FTGGDVVPAQ
-723 AVERVR
+723 AVRRVR
-729 QVCPGLRIR
+729 DVCPDLRIG

-751 WHLVEPGSPGTG
+751 WHFVAPGSPDSGP
-763 TLPIGRPLAGRRV
+763 LPIGRPLAGRRV
-776 FVLDA
+776 YVLDA

-787 AGVPGELYIAGEGVA
+787 AGVPGELYLAGEGVA
-802 HGYAGRAALTAER
+802 HGYAGRTVPTAQR
-815 FVPEPYA
+815 FVADPYA
-822 QGRRMY
+822 HGRRMY
-828 RTGDLVRWTDDGEL
+828 RTGDLARWTDDGEL
-842 VFVGR
+842 LFVGR
-847 ADVQVKVRGF
+847 ADDQVKIRGF
-857 RVELG
+857 RVEPG
-862 EVESALAAQ
+862 EAEAALAAQ
-871 PGVRQAVVAARDDG
+871 PGVRQAVVVARDDG
-885 PGEKRLIGYVVA
+885 PGERRLIGYVVA
-897 DGQDLDPER
+897 EEQDLDPEQ
-906 VREQV
+906 VRAQV
-911 AQVLPEYMVP
+911 AEVLPEYMVP
-921 AMVMAMVTLPVTANG
+921 ALVMAMVTLPVTANG
-936 KIDRKAL
+936 KVDRKAL

-950 RSAGR
+950 RVAGR
-955 APQSE
+955 APESE
-960 TEQLMCTLFA
+960 TERLMCTLFA
-970 EVLALD
+970 EVLVLD

-993 GMRLARRIREELD
+993 GMRLARRIREELG

-1012 QLFSAPTPAG
+1012 RLFSAPTPAG

-1032 PVLRQIENRPDPL
+1032 PVLRRVEDRPDPL

-1058 RLAGDDH
+1058 RLAGDGG
-1065 ASPAHHALAL
+1065 AAPAHHALAL
-1075 RIHGALDRDALTA
+1075 RMRGALDRDALTA

-1097 EILRTTF
+1097 EILRTVF
-1104 PGTGRS
+1104 PGAGRS
-1110 VRQQVLEPAAGRP
+1110 VRQRVLEPEAGRP
-1123 ALRLTEAREEEL
+1123 ALHLTEAREEEL
-1135 PALLERATAHTF
+1135 PALLGRATARTF
-1147 DLTRDVPWTHTLFAL
+1147 DLTREVPWTHTLFAL

-1167 VLHLLVHRMA
+1167 VLHLLVHRIA

-1236 IQYWRG
+1236 IQFWRG
-1242 ALEGAPQALDLP
+1242 ALEGVPEGLELP
-1254 ADRARPALPTR
+1254 TDRVRPALPTR
-1265 RAGSVPVELAAEAHA
+1265 RAGSVPIRLDAEAHA
-1280 RLARAAEPS
+1280 RLTAAAEAS
-1289 GASAFTVVQAALA
+1289 GASLFSAVQAALA

-1310 ADDVTVG
+1310 TDDVTVG
-1317 TVLPRSDD
+1317 TVLPRNDD
-1325 EVELEGLIGAFARP
+1325 EVELEGLVGAFERP

-1350 TFSELLGRTHETAR
+1350 AFAELLGRVHEAGR

-1377 LEALDLPPTPDRHP
+1377 LEALGLPPTPDRHP

-1412 PGLNIS
+1412 PGLNS
-1418 RVDLGTDAME
+1418 SPVGLGTDAME
-1428 FDLSLHLDE
+1428 FDLSLRLDE

-1453 YATDLFDRDT
+1453 YATDLFDQDT
-1463 AVTFAARL
+1463 AVTFASRL
-1471 VRVLE
+1471 VRVVE
-1476 QVADDPELRVADVDL
+1476 QVADDPDLRVGDVDL
-1491 LLDDTERRTALAF
+1491 LLDDTERRAALGSGDDA
-1504 GNDTAAEPPETTIVE
+1504 GTEPPATTVVE
-1519 ALAAQAEAGPD
+1519 ALAARAAATPD
-1530 AIAVADAAG
+1530 AVAVADASG
-1539 SLTYAQLDAAAKT
+1539 SLTYAELDVAART
-1552 LARRLTARGVRPEDV
+1552 LARRLAARGIGAEDV
-1567 VAVDQTV
+1567 VAVDQPT
-1574 GAGLVGAVA
+1574 GAGLVGTVA
-1583 GVLKSGAAFRL
+1583 GVLRSGAAFRL
-1594 VPGSDTDLGEL
+1594 ASGPARPPGET
-1605 RPAAVVTTAAGAGSW
+1605 RPTAVVTTAAGAASW
-1620 ASVEGIPVLVTDTGG
+1620 GPAEDIPVLLTDAG
-1635 PVTGGFGVD
+1635 D
-1644 GPVTGGPVLGGPAT
+1644 APA
-1658 GEPEVGGSEVG
+1658 
-1669 GPARGEREA
+1669 
-1678 GGPVTGGPV
+1678 
-1687 TGSPGMGDSV
+1687 GDE
-1697 TGGPATVELV
+1697 TPR
-1707 TGEPATVAPSAKD
+1707 
-1720 TAPQPPLPGHPALL
+1720 PPLPGHPALL
-1734 LPARD
+1734 LPEAGGD
-1739 GAHAVVEHRTL
+1739 GSHAVVEHRAL
-1750 AARAA
+1750 AARVA
-1755 HRAQTSPVAGVT
+1755 HRALTSPVSGTT
-1767 LLDPRVPVESLIT
+1767 LLDTRVPGASLIV

-1785 LTAGGT
+1785 LSAGGT
-1791 VRFGTPAADGPG
+1791 ARFGTPSAGGAG
-1803 ADLVVTT
+1803 ADLLVTT
-1810 GALLAERT
+1810 GVLFAGQDPG
-1818 AVAPSYAE
+1818 APRYPE
-1826 ILVADEE
+1826 ILVVDEE
-1833 AHGTPAVTTRVTGHA
+1833 PHRIPAATTRVTGHA
-1848 TPETGGTWMDT
+1848 LPETGGTWLEA
-1859 RLGAGTH
+1859 RLGPGEY
-1866 PPVSGL
+1866 PPASGL
-1872 PAGRPLPHTLAYV
+1872 PAGRPLPGTLAYV
-1885 LDDRLRPVPTG
+1885 LDDRLRPVPVG
-1896 VEGDLYVAGG
+1896 VEGELYVAGA
-1906 TLARGYAGRPAL
+1906 TLARGYAGRPAP
-1918 TAELFVADP
+1918 TAERFVADP
-1927 YRTGGRML
+1927 YRPGGRML
-1935 RTGKRARRDGE
+1935 RTGERARRDGE
-1946 GVLSLRDRRV
+1946 GVLSLRDRRISRAV
-1956 TPTTRPAGRA
+1956 RPVGAG
-1966 GSELD
+1966 GGELG
-1971 VLLPLRPEGSRKPL
+1971 VLLPLRPEGSRAPL

-1997 YAALLPYL
+1997 YAALVPYL

-2040 RTLQP
+2040 RAVQP

-2089 KSISRDRGVSR
+2089 KSVSRDRGISR
-2100 EEQASTLMEQ
+2100 EEQMSSLMEQ

-2164 PEELPATEARASWA
+2164 PDELPAPAARAGWE
-2178 PYTGGAVE
+2178 PFTGGTIE
-2186 AHEIPIDHYR
+2186 AHEIPVDHYR
-2196 MLHPGNLPPVGRVL
+2196 MLHPGHLPPVGRVL
-2210 TQKLTAS
+2210 TERLTAS
-2217 RPNEESANRSR
+2217 E
-2228 TESE
+2228 

>member
-36 VQAVLALDGPVDG
+36 VQAVLALDGPVDA
-49 ARLRAAW
+49 ARLRASW

-63 AALRACFRHVSGAQ
+63 AALRAGFRHVSGAQ

-89 WREEDVSD
+89 WREEDVSG
-97 LPEAEATAVADR
+97 LPPQEATAVADR
-109 VAGEELGRR
+109 VADEELGRR

-140 MVLTSHH
+140 MVVTSHH

-207 DDPTLVAPADLT
+207 DAPTLVAPADLT

-261 LAQLAGRTDVVFGA
+261 LSQLAGRTDVVFGA

-287 ESMVGLLINTLPVR
+287 ETMVGLLINTLPVR

-331 LPEVQRLGGPGA
+331 LPEVQRLGGPGGV
-343 LFDTLVVYEN
+343 FDTLVVYEN

-359 KPGSQGLTMRP
+359 KPGSGGLSMRP

-393 IKLDHQLELFDRATT
+393 VKLDHQLELFDRATA
-408 ESVLGRLIRVL
+408 EAVLGRLIRVL
-419 EQLVADPAVPVGR
+419 EQIASDPRVPVGR
-432 LAAVGGPERERVLRE
+432 LASVGGPELERVLRE
-447 WNATEATV
+447 WNATEAAV
-455 PSGSVPELIARQ
+455 SGSSVPELFAEQ
-467 AARTPDAVALVDGK
+467 AARTPDAVAVVDGK
-481 RTLTYAELDAGAARL
+481 RSLTYAELESDADRL
-496 ASSLARRGVGRG
+496 AGHLIRRGVGRG

-517 SADLPTALLA
+517 SADLLTALLA
-527 IWRTGAAYVP
+527 IWRAGAAYVP
-537 VDVTDPAERITFL
+537 VDVSNPAERITFL

-564 TRGSVPEDTPVAPL
+564 ARGAVPEDTPVPPL
-578 VLDDLAADPGEP
+578 VLDDLTAEGEAP
-590 PVVPLTADDIAYVM
+590 SPVPCTADDIAYVM
-604 YTSGSTGT
+604 YTSGSSGT

-626 AGDAGWDVRPDDAVL
+626 AGDPGWGVHARDAVL
-641 LHAPHAFDATL
+641 LHAPHAFDASL

-680 EVAAGVTVLH
+680 EVAAGVTALH

-699 AEEAPECFSGLREV
+699 AEEEPECFAGLREV

-729 QVCPGLRIR
+729 QVCPELRIR

-751 WHLVEPGSPGTG
+751 WHLVEPGSPAAG

-776 FVLDA
+776 HVLDA

-802 HGYAGRAALTAER
+802 HGYAGRTALTAER
-815 FVPEPYA
+815 FVADPYTV
-822 QGRRMY
+822 GRRMY
-828 RTGDLVRWTDDGEL
+828 RTGDLVRWTDEGEL

-847 ADVQVKVRGF
+847 VDAQVKIRGF
-857 RVELG
+857 RVEPG
-862 EVESALAAQ
+862 EVEAALAAQ

-897 DGQDLDPER
+897 DGPDLDPDH

-911 AQVLPEYMVP
+911 AEILPEYMVP

-936 KIDRKAL
+936 KVDRNAL

-950 RSAGR
+950 RVAGR
-955 APQSE
+955 APESE
-960 TEQLMCTLFA
+960 TEQQMCTLFA

-993 GMRLARRIREELD
+993 GMRLARRIREDLG

-1022 VARALAAKVR
+1022 VARVLAAKVR
-1032 PVLRQIENRPDPL
+1032 PALRQIEDRPDPL
-1045 PVTAGQLRTWLLD
+1045 PLTAGQLRTWLLD
-1058 RLAGDDH
+1058 RLDGDGT
-1065 ASPAHHALAL
+1065 PAHHALAL
-1075 RIHGALDRDALTA
+1075 RVGGALDRDALTA

-1110 VRQQVLEPAAGRP
+1110 VHQKVLEPEAGRP
-1123 ALRLTEAREEEL
+1123 ELRLAEAREEEL
-1135 PALLERATAHTF
+1135 PVLLQQATAHTF
-1147 DLTRDVPWTHTLFAL
+1147 DLTREVPWTHTLFAL

-1167 VLHLLVHRMA
+1167 VLHLLVHRIA

-1222 LSGEQDR
+1222 LNGEQDR

-1242 ALEGAPQALDLP
+1242 VLDDAPEGLELP
-1254 ADRARPALPTR
+1254 TDRDRPVLPTR
-1265 RAGSVPVELAAEAHA
+1265 RAGSVPVRLGAEAHA
-1280 RLARAAEPS
+1280 RLTAAAEQS
-1289 GASAFTVVQAALA
+1289 GASAFTVVHTALA
-1302 LLLGRLGA
+1302 LLLARLGA
-1310 ADDVTVG
+1310 TEDVTVG

-1325 EVELEGLIGAFARP
+1325 EVELEGLIGDFERP

-1350 TFSELLGRTHETAR
+1350 TFTELLGRAHDTGR

-1391 VFQVALDVR
+1391 VFQVALDVH

-1412 PGLNIS
+1412 PGLNTS
-1418 RVDLGTDAME
+1418 PVDLGTDAME
-1428 FDLSLHLDE
+1428 FDLSLHLE
-1437 TEDFD
+1437 ENEDLD
-1442 GAPGGLTGELR
+1442 GAPGGLAGELR
-1453 YATDLFDRDT
+1453 YATDLFDPAT
-1463 AVTFAARL
+1463 AAAFAARL

-1476 QVADDPELRVADVDL
+1476 QVADDPELRVGDVDL
-1491 LLDDTERRTALAF
+1491 LLDDAERRVTLES
-1504 GNDTAAEPPETTIVE
+1504 GGEPSESTVVE
-1519 ALAAQAEAGPD
+1519 ALAAQVAATPD
-1530 AIAVADAAG
+1530 AVAVADESG
-1539 SLTYAQLDAAAKT
+1539 TLTYAELDLAARA
-1552 LARRLTARGVRPEDV
+1552 LAGRLAARGIGAEDV
-1567 VAVDQTV
+1567 VAVDQPA
-1574 GAGLVGAVA
+1574 GAGLVGAVL
-1583 GVLKSGAAFRL
+1583 GVLWSGAAFRL
-1594 VPGSDTDLGEL
+1594 LSGPDRALGEL
-1605 RPAAVVTTAAGAGSW
+1605 RPDAVVTSASGAGARPPG
-1620 ASVEGIPVLVTDTGG
+1620 EGIPVLITDGDETS
-1635 PVTGGFGVD
+1635 VD
-1644 GPVTGGPVLGGPAT
+1644 AATEIPA
-1658 GEPEVGGSEVG
+1658 GD
-1669 GPARGEREA
+1669 PA
-1678 GGPVTGGPV
+1678 PH
-1687 TGSPGMGDSV
+1687 
-1697 TGGPATVELV
+1697 PA
-1707 TGEPATVAPSAKD
+1707 
-1720 TAPQPPLPGHPALL
+1720 HPALL
-1734 LPARD
+1734 LPTSADD
-1739 GAHAVVEHRTL
+1739 GTHTVIEHRTL
-1750 AARAA
+1750 ASRTA
-1755 HRAQTSPVAGVT
+1755 HRALTSAVAGVT
-1767 LLDPRVPVESLIT
+1767 LLDPRVPGASLIT

-1785 LTAGGT
+1785 LISGGT
-1791 VRFGTPAADGPG
+1791 VRFGTPSTDRPD
-1803 ADLVVTT
+1803 ADLLVTT
-1810 GALLAERT
+1810 GALLAKQ
-1818 AVAPSYAE
+1818 AADSPSYPE
-1826 ILVADEE
+1826 ILVVDEE
-1833 AHGTPAVTTRVTGHA
+1833 PHRIPPVATRVTGHA
-1848 TPETGGTWMDT
+1848 TPETGGTWLEA
-1859 RLGAGTH
+1859 RLGPGEHA
-1866 PPVSGL
+1866 PASGL
-1872 PAGRPLPHTLAYV
+1872 PVGRPLPHTPAYV

-1918 TAELFVADP
+1918 TAERFVADP
-1927 YRTGGRML
+1927 YRPGGRML

-1956 TPTTRPAGRA
+1956 SRAARPAGGG
-1966 GSELD
+1966 GSELG
-1971 VLLPLRPEGSRKPL
+1971 VLLPLRAEGTRKPL

-1997 YAALLPYL
+1997 YAALVPYL

-2040 RTLQP
+2040 RTVQP

-2164 PEELPATEARASWA
+2164 PEELPAAEARAGWDDF
-2178 PYTGGAVE
+2178 TGGTVE
-2186 AHEIPIDHYR
+2186 SHEIPVDHYR

-2210 TQKLTAS
+2210 TEKLTAP
-2217 RPNEESANRSR
+2217 RQTAESANHSGK
-2228 TESE
+2228 EGE